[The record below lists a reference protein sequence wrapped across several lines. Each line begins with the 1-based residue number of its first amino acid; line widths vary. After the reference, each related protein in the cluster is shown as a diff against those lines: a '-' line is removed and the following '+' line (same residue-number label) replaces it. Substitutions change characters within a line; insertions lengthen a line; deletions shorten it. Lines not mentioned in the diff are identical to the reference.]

1 MTQSAYIAAEKIQS
15 QLGDFKPILGIVL
28 GSGLGG
34 LTEHLTDTI
43 KISYNDLPDFPPCG
57 VVGHAGVLHLGYLN
71 GVPVAC
77 LQGRA
82 HLYEG
87 VSSTVAKTY
96 IRTLKLLG
104 CEAMLLTN
112 ACGAMREDIVP
123 GDLVLIHDY
132 INFQFTN
139 VLAGHNDNDF
149 GPRFLGVEDVFD
161 VELREKIISA
171 ATELKT
177 PLKKGVYFAVLG
189 PQFET
194 PSEIRAFRQMGG
206 DVVAMSAI
214 NEIVTAHHCGMKVVM
229 VSAVTNMAAGM
240 SVEKISHE
248 LTLSGAK
255 IAAANLQPLVLS
267 FVKSFGKT
275 V

>member
-1 MTQSAYIAAEKIQS
+1 MTHSAYQAAKIIQAKI
-15 QLGDFKPILGIVL
+15 GDFKPRIAITL

-34 LTEHLTDTI
+34 IADLLTEVI
-43 KISYNDLPDFPPCG
+43 KIPYTDLPDFPPCG

-87 VSSTVAKTY
+87 VSKTVAKTY
-96 IRTLKLLG
+96 VRTMKLIG
-104 CEAMLLTN
+104 CETMLLTN
-112 ACGAMREDIVP
+112 ACGSMREDIVP
-123 GDLVLIHDY
+123 GNLVLIHDY

-139 VLAGHNDNDF
+139 VLAEHNDDRF
-149 GPRFLGVEDVFD
+149 GPRFIGVEDVFD
-161 VELREKIISA
+161 PALREKMSSI
-171 ATELKT
+171 ATELQL

-194 PSEIRAFRQMGG
+194 PTEIRAFKHMGG

-214 NEIVTAHHCGMKVVM
+214 NEIVTGHHCGMKIVM

-240 SVEKISHE
+240 SADKISHE

-255 IAAANLQPLVLS
+255 VAAQNLQPLVLG
-267 FVKSFGKT
+267 FVKKYM
-275 V
+275 

>member
-1 MTQSAYIAAEKIQS
+1 MTHSAHQAADIIRQKA
-15 QLGDFKPILGIVL
+15 GDFKPRLAITL

-34 LTEHLTDTI
+34 LADLLTDSI
-43 KISYNDLPDFPPCG
+43 QISYADLPDFPPCG
-57 VVGHAGVLHLGYLN
+57 VAGHAGVLHLGYLD

-87 VSSTVAKTY
+87 VSSTIAKTY
-96 IRTLKLLG
+96 VRTMKLIG
-104 CEAMLLTN
+104 CEAMMLTN
-112 ACGAMREDIVP
+112 AAGAMREDIVP
-123 GDLVLIHDY
+123 GDLVLIQDY

-139 VLAGHNDNDF
+139 VLAGHNDADF
-149 GPRFLGVEDVFD
+149 GPRFLGMEDVFD
-161 VELREKIISA
+161 PLLREKMASA
-171 ATELKT
+171 ADQLHI

-194 PSEIRAFRQMGG
+194 PAEIRAFQRLGG

-214 NEIVTAHHCGMKVVM
+214 NEIVTAHHCGMKIVM

-240 SVEKISHE
+240 STEKLSHE

-255 IAAANLQPLVLS
+255 IAAENLLPLATA
-267 FVKSFGKT
+267 FVKKMSEAL
-275 V
+275 

>member
-1 MTQSAYIAAEKIQS
+1 MTQSAHKAAQIIKAKI
-15 QLGDFKPILGIVL
+15 GNFKPKLALTL

-34 LTEHLTDTI
+34 IADLLTDAI
-43 KISYNDLPDFPPCG
+43 KISYADLPDFPPCG
-57 VVGHAGVLHLGYLN
+57 VAGHAGVLHLGYLN
-71 GVPVAC
+71 GVPIAC

-87 VSSTVAKTY
+87 VSKTVAKTY
-96 IRTLKLLG
+96 VRTMKLLG
-104 CEAMLLTN
+104 CEAFFITN
-112 ACGAMREDIVP
+112 AAGAMREDISP

-139 VLAGHNDNDF
+139 VLAEHNDDDF

-161 VELREKIISA
+161 IDLRNKIESIA
-171 ATELKT
+171 KTLKT

-194 PSEIRAFRQMGG
+194 PAEIHAFKMLGG

-214 NEIVTAHHCGMKVVM
+214 NEIVTAHHCGMKIAM
-229 VSAVTNMAAGM
+229 ISAVTNMAAGM
-240 SVEKISHE
+240 SSDKISHE

-255 IAAANLQPLVLS
+255 VAATNLQPLVLE
-267 FVKSFGKT
+267 FVKQC
-275 V
+275 

>member
-1 MTQSAYIAAEKIQS
+1 MTQSAINAANIIQS
-15 QLGDFKPILGIVL
+15 KMGDFKPILAITL

-34 LTEHLTDTI
+34 IADLLTDTI
-43 KISYNDLPDFPPCG
+43 KISYADLPDFPPCG
-57 VVGHAGVLHLGYLN
+57 VAGHAGVLHLGYLN

-87 VSSTVAKTY
+87 VSSLVAKTY
-96 IRTLKLLG
+96 VRTMKLIG
-104 CEAMLLTN
+104 CETMLLTN
-112 ACGAMREDIVP
+112 ACGSMREDIVP
-123 GDLVLIHDY
+123 GNLVLIHDY

-139 VLAGHNDNDF
+139 VLAGHNDDDF
-149 GPRFLGVEDVFD
+149 GPRFLGVEDVYD
-161 VELREKIISA
+161 LALREKIESIA
-171 ATELKT
+171 KELNI

-194 PSEIRAFRQMGG
+194 PAEIRVFKQMGG

-214 NEIVTAHHCGMKVVM
+214 NEVVTAHHCGMKIAM
-229 VSAVTNMAAGM
+229 ISAVTNMAAGM
-240 SVEKISHE
+240 SKEKISHE

-255 IAAANLQPLVLS
+255 VAAQNLQPLVLE
-267 FVKSFGKT
+267 FVKRY
-275 V
+275 